1 MGCCRAVTKQHD
13 LLAAAHLPVSAPG
26 SLCAHLMWMSHESGT
41 QRTCVGCLYE
51 CVYHCMP
58 YLHTDFENG
67 LVHFL
72 CPLTAK
78 FDSWK
83 NN

>member
-13 LLAAAHLPVSAPG
+13 LLAAAHVPVSAPG
-26 SLCAHLMWMSHESGT
+26 SLCVDVDELRVRNSEHLCGVSV
-41 QRTCVGCLYE
+41 CE
-51 CVYHCMP
+51 CVYHRMP